1 MPSSRTSAEAST
13 TSGRRRRS
21 IPASLTRSP
30 SWPSSS
36 DTSPTEW
43 LRHKLTSANATAPC
57 SAVRWTCQR
66 STAPDSAARDPP
78 GRRARTEPP
87 TRRRADRTSAPAETT
102 ISCLCALHGSQM
114 DADNVRLFAPI
125 GVQVGLVR
133 DLVLIKGKDIA
144 YVGEVFDEGHPQVV
158 RSLGAPLI
166 SDY

>member
-1 MPSSRTSAEAST
+1 
-13 TSGRRRRS
+13 
-21 IPASLTRSP
+21 
-30 SWPSSS
+30 
-36 DTSPTEW
+36 
-43 LRHKLTSANATAPC
+43 
-57 SAVRWTCQR
+57 
-66 STAPDSAARDPP
+66 
-78 GRRARTEPP
+78 
-87 TRRRADRTSAPAETT
+87 
-102 ISCLCALHGSQM
+102 M